1 MAIVNKTQVSST
13 KTHPT
18 STDRSKFVN
27 ANEFTVKG
35 LQISLASP
43 EYIRSLSK
51 GEVTTFETINYKSL
65 KPEKNGLFCEAIFG
79 PIKDYE
85 CSCGKYKQVKYKGKR
100 CEKCK
105 VCITQSLVRRDWMGH
120 IELACPVAHIW
131 MIKELPLPAKISLI
145 LGIKYKNV
153 EEVVYFNNYIV
164 LDSGTSQVE
173 DKPLFNEL
181 EIIDVSGSKASAPS
195 LAKLRSLLRNIY
207 EGISKENPTNYH
219 MNMDYQQGRAYYKAL
234 TNSNLPFSIMDM
246 FEYLEKHTGLRVGI
260 GAEAIYELLKKIDLE
275 SLEFKLT
282 KELNASSQIN
292 YSDPKVRKILAR
304 LQVVRWFRESG
315 NRPEWMILKVIP
327 VIPPNLRP
335 IIQLEGGRFTASD
348 INTFYRRIIVRN
360 DRLARILKLNVAH
373 IIANNEK
380 RMLQEAV
387 DSLIDNAGRKKPLT
401 AKDKHPLKSIT
412 DHLKGKQG
420 LFRQN
425 LLGKRVDYSGRSVI
439 VVGPELK
446 MYQVGLPIL
455 LILSLFKPF
464 IIGELIRKV
473 DDLGNEC
480 MPIAPNIKTAAK
492 MISEQS
498 DEIWP
503 VVHKVIKERP
513 VLLNRAPTLHRLGI
527 QAFEPILV
535 EGKAICLHP
544 LVTTAFNADFDGDQ
558 MAVHLPLS
566 KEAIH
571 EARSVLLAPWQVLGP
586 KDSKPIVTPSQDMV
600 LGIYHL
606 TTEDKSGKGSGTMFA
621 TPLEAIVAYQM
632 EKVELHSV
640 VFIPTSSF
648 PQRKFP
654 KSGVMMTTI
663 GKIIF
668 NQILPDTYKYVTE
681 SKNMSVSENDIL
693 TGPVDRESALASYV
707 DKDPFDK
714 GVISSLIEDLH
725 DNYTCVELAPVL
737 DEIKNLGFEYS
748 THSCT
753 TISAFDVP
761 QFTEK
766 YALIEEADLEVEK
779 QKQYLKKGL
788 ITNDEKYKN
797 VVSIW
802 SKVKDK
808 VSDHIKTALNSAEF
822 KNNPIIIMAR
832 SGARGNISNFIQ
844 LSGMRGLM
852 NRSYN
857 YDQNLDAKVIHDI
870 IEVPIKRSFI
880 EGLTVIEYFNSSY
893 GARKGMTDTAMKTS
907 KSGYMTRKLVD
918 AAQEVIVKSE
928 DCGCNKGLFIEAI
941 IDDAQNFPIKTLQ
954 ERIMYKCAYTDIVHP
969 ETGEIIVA
977 ANEPITADLANKVAE
992 AGITRVQV
1000 RSVLHCRQQQG
1011 VCQRCFGFDLTT
1023 KKLIDVG
1030 AAVGVISAQS
1040 VGEPAIQLTMRTF
1053 HSGGVAGEANITQG
1067 FERLKRLLEIVTPK
1081 KWEQSVISEIAGIV
1095 HNIEITEGE
1104 KVITVKNDIDTREY
1118 AIDLN
1123 LPVLVEVGQR
1133 VELGQRLCDGC
1144 VDLKKL
1150 LEVLGIDAVRSYIVQ
1165 EVQKVYWIQGI
1176 DISEKYIE
1184 IIVRQL
1190 TSKMKVLS
1198 PNDSKWVMNEIVDYT
1213 VFVQE
1218 CTKLLLD
1225 NKTPPIGVNIIF
1237 GLEEAPEKTN
1247 SFLAAASFQDTK
1259 KILTDASV
1267 KGQIDYLR
1275 SLKENIMVGNL
1286 IPAGTGLKTPDEIVT
1301 DPNSFSSLF
1310 NY

>member
-1 MAIVNKTQVSST
+1 MKKLNTRLGRGISKSKKTS
-13 KTHPT
+13 
-18 STDRSKFVN
+18 D
-27 ANEFTVKG
+27 FTIKG
-35 LQISLASP
+35 LQISLAPP

-51 GEVTTFETINYKSL
+51 GEVTTFETINYKSF
-65 KPEKNGLFCEAIFG
+65 KPERGGLFCEAIFG
-79 PIKDYE
+79 PTKDYE
-85 CSCGKYKQVKYKGKR
+85 CACGKYKQVKYKGKR

-105 VCITQSLVRRDWMGH
+105 VYITQSLVRRDWMGH

-131 MIKELPLPAKISLI
+131 MIRELPLPAKISLI
-145 LGIKYKNV
+145 LGIKYKHV
-153 EEVVYFNNYIV
+153 EEIVYFNNYVV
-164 LDSGTSQVE
+164 LDPGHKKVN
-173 DKPLFNEL
+173 DKLLFSEL
-181 EIIDVSGSKASAPS
+181 DIIDVSGNKSSATS
-195 LAKLRSLLRNIY
+195 LANLRTLLRSIY
-207 EGISKENPTNYH
+207 EEVVKNKPDSYH
-219 MNMDYQQGRAYYKAL
+219 TDIDYQQSRAYYKAL
-234 TNSNLPFSIMDM
+234 TTSNLPFSIMDM
-246 FEYLEKHTGLRVGI
+246 FGYLEKHTGLKVGI
-260 GAEAIYELLKKIDLE
+260 GAESIYELLKKVDLE
-275 SLEFKLT
+275 NLEYKLLQQ
-282 KELNASSQIN
+282 LNVGSQIN
-292 YSDPKVRKILAR
+292 YADQRVRKILAR
-304 LQVVRWFRESG
+304 LQVVRWFKESG
-315 NRPEWMILKVIP
+315 NRPEWMILKAIP
-327 VIPPNLRP
+327 VIPPELRP

-380 RMLQEAV
+380 RMLQESV

-455 LILSLFKPF
+455 MILSLFKPF
-464 IIGELIRKV
+464 IIRELLKKV
-473 DDLGNEC
+473 DEHGREC
-480 MPIAPNIKTAAK
+480 VPIATNIKAASK
-492 MISEQS
+492 MILEQV

-503 VVHKVIKERP
+503 IVHKVIKERP

-566 KEAIH
+566 EEAVH

-586 KDSKPIVTPSQDMV
+586 KDGKPIVTPSQDVV

-606 TTEDKSGKGSGTMFA
+606 TTEDKEAVGTGSLFA
-621 TPLEAIVAYQM
+621 NTDEVIAAYQM
-632 EKVELHSV
+632 KRVDINAVIALSTEGVIPEK
-640 VFIPTSSF
+640 
-648 PQRKFP
+648 RFP
-654 KSGVMMTTI
+654 KSGILITTV
-663 GKIIF
+663 GKVIF
-668 NQILPDTYKYVTE
+668 NKVLPEGYKYVNE
-681 SKNMSVSENDIL
+681 SRNIYVDEEDIL
-693 TGPVDRESALASYV
+693 DTNVDRFEFINSYV
-707 DKDPFDK
+707 EKSPFDK
-714 GVISSLIEDLH
+714 KVISRLIEDLY
-725 DNYTCVELAPVL
+725 DNYSCIQLAPIL
-737 DEIKNLGFEYS
+737 DDIKNLGFEYS

-761 QFTEK
+761 KFMEK
-766 YALIEEADLEVEK
+766 YSLIEEADKEVEK
-779 QKQYLKKGL
+779 QKSFLKKGL

-797 VVSIW
+797 VISVW
-802 SKVKDK
+802 TAVKDK
-808 VSDHIKTALNSAEF
+808 VSVQIKDMLDSKEF
-822 KNNPIIIMAR
+822 KDNPIIIMAK

-880 EGLTVIEYFNSSY
+880 EGLSVIEYFNSSY

-928 DCGCNKGLFIEAI
+928 DCGANKCLCVEAI
-941 IDDAQNFPIKTLQ
+941 YNSNNSVAVKTLQ
-954 ERIMYKCAYTDIVHP
+954 ERITYKCAYEDIKDPSSGDVIVSAN
-969 ETGEIIVA
+969 EIIFPEA
-977 ANEPITADLANKVAE
+977 ADRIVS
-992 AGITRVQV
+992 AGIKKVNV
-1000 RSVLHCRQQQG
+1000 RSVLYCQQNQG
-1011 VCQRCFGFDLTT
+1011 VCQRCFGADLTT
-1023 KKLIDVG
+1023 RKLIEIG
-1030 AAVGVISAQS
+1030 TAIGVISAQS

-1053 HSGGVAGEANITQG
+1053 HSGGVAGDANISKG
-1067 FERLKRLLEIVTPK
+1067 FERLRQLFEIVSPK
-1081 KWEQSVISEIAGIV
+1081 KWEQSIISEISGIV
-1095 HNIEITEGE
+1095 KSVEIKDDE
-1104 KVITVKNDIDTREY
+1104 KVVVIENNIDVREY
-1118 AIDLN
+1118 SIDLN
-1123 LPVLVEVGQR
+1123 LPILVEKGQK
-1133 VELGQRLCDGC
+1133 VEFGDRLCDGG

-1150 LEVLGIDAVRSYIVQ
+1150 LEVSGIDAVRNYIVQ
-1165 EVQKVYWIQGI
+1165 EIQKVYWIQGI

-1184 IIVRQL
+1184 VIVRQL
-1190 TSKMKVLS
+1190 TSKLKILAS
-1198 PNDSKWVMNEIVDYT
+1198 NDSKWDINEIVSYSE
-1213 VFVQE
+1213 FAKE
-1218 CTKLLLD
+1218 CTKLLLE
-1225 NKTPPIGVNIIF
+1225 NKVPPIAANIIF

-1267 KGQIDYLR
+1267 KGQIDYLH

-1286 IPAGTGLKTPDEIVT
+1286 IPAGTGLKTSEEVINDEKSRNV
-1301 DPNSFSSLF
+1301 F